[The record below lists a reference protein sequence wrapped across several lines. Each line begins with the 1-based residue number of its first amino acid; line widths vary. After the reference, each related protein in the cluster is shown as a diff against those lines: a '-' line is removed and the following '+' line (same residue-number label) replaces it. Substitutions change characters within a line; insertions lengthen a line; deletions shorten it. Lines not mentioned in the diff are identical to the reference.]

1 MKAIKIAVAIMT
13 ILLVVGFA
21 VVIYTISTRLSD
33 GTLSKKAEEVEM
45 LSEEAALGAPVS
57 GSGHLLGE
65 PFDMVSIKIPAG
77 CRLADTQLLE
87 GRILFRFDGELT
99 RDCQRVE
106 LYDSIKGNKIGGWQI
121 DISTD

>member
-33 GTLSKKAEEVEM
+33 GTLSKKSEEVEM
-45 LSEEAALGAPVS
+45 LSEKKVAGKLAD
-57 GSGHLLGE
+57 GSGE
-65 PFDMVSIKIPAG
+65 PFDTVSIKIPAG

-87 GRILFRFDGELT
+87 GRVLFRFDGELT

-106 LYDSIKGNKIGGWQI
+106 LYDSLNGTKIGGWQI